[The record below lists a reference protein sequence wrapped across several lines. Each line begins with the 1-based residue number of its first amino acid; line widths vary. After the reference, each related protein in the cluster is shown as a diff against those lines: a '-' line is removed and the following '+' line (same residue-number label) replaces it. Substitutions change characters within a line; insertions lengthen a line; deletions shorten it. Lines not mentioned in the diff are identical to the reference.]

1 MNRRQRAFSL
11 VEVVVAV
18 GVFVTGVV
26 GAIALLSATTQS
38 AANALAANAAVRV
51 GESAAVW
58 ARQLTWPEAI
68 AQLTEP
74 TPGYG
79 TREGEISPWDNVP
92 IETADYEFTL
102 SRNEDLSPVANDAT
116 AGFLAMRLR
125 VAWPVWQSPTERT
138 PSENQETLT
147 FNVAVRR

>member
-1 MNRRQRAFSL
+1 MSSQQRAFSL

-18 GVFVTGVV
+18 GVFVSGVV
-26 GAIALLSATTQS
+26 GAIALLSATTHS
-38 AANALAANAAVRV
+38 AGTTLAVNGAVRV

-58 ARQLTWPEAI
+58 ARQLTWNEAL

-74 TPGYG
+74 VPAYA
-79 TREGEISPWDNVP
+79 TREGEISPWDDVP
-92 IETADYEFTL
+92 VETAIYEFTL
-102 SRNEDLSPVANDAT
+102 SRNEELSPVANDTT

-125 VAWPVWQSPTERT
+125 VAWPVWQSPRERT
-138 PSENQETLT
+138 PVENLETLT